1 MSDHFTRDLVRAGRA
16 DAAPTGARERAL
28 AALGF
33 ESGPAGV
40 ARFASGA
47 ALVALLA
54 LVLGWGSPAS
64 QVAVPVADHAVQCTE
79 GIEAPPCADAGVRL
93 AGGARAPAAAATGSS
108 GSGGFSGRSSG

>member
-1 MSDHFTRDLVRAGRA
+1 MSDRFSRDLVRAGRA
-16 DAAPTGARERAL
+16 DAPPSGARERAL

-40 ARFASGA
+40 GRFASGA

-64 QVAVPVADHAVQCTE
+64 QATVPVDHAVQCTE
-79 GIEAPPCADAGVRL
+79 GIETPPCADAGVRL
-93 AGGARAPAAAATGSS
+93 AGGARAAVAAPTAPAGSSS
-108 GSGGFSGRSSG
+108 GSSGRSSG

>member
-1 MSDHFTRDLVRAGRA
+1 MSDRFTRDLVRAGRA

-54 LVLGWGSPAS
+54 LVLGWGSPAT
-64 QVAVPVADHAVQCTE
+64 QATVPVDHAVQCTE
-79 GIEAPPCADAGVRL
+79 GIEAPPCAEAGVRL
-93 AGGARAPAAAATGSS
+93 AGVARAAAAAPAGSSS
-108 GSGGFSGRSSG
+108 GSSGRSSG